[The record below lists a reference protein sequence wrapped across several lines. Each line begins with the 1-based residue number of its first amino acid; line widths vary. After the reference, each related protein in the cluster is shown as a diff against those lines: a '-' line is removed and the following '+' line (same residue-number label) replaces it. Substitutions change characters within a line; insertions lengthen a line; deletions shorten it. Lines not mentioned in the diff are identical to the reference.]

1 MPSAYLSEFSEVKKA
16 WEKNPQQF
24 TAINSVF
31 LTMIHFLIFWMF
43 YLLFIPNV
51 YCLLLFNHVFVLLG
65 CCAGWDGKFR
75 MQYTHQRIYKLNG
88 ELKVNMQGT
97 ESPLQTSKETGC
109 A

>member
-16 WEKNPQQF
+16 WEKKPQQF

-51 YCLLLFNHVFVLLG
+51 YCLLLLIMYLCCWAAVL
-65 CCAGWDGKFR
+65 AG
-75 MQYTHQRIYKLNG
+75 MANS
-88 ELKVNMQGT
+88 ECGT
-97 ESPLQTSKETGC
+97 PTREFTN
-109 A
+109 